1 MAEQI
6 ISGGIGAPGFAG
18 LNLQDSSVQLNTG
31 FALEA
36 FNCVIDKYG
45 RIGAR
50 KGWDNVN
57 STVLGAGGAV
67 RTIHEFVKADGNLTF
82 AAANNAIYGTHPI
95 TGEYLQYP
103 IGGTQFY
110 TGTYSQT
117 GLEVTVTTVENHGL
131 TVGATVWFD
140 ATSGTATDG
149 FYTVTYTDAAK
160 VFRFNNTTSHTT
172 SGTCLGINI
181 LTTYSITD
189 DNWQVASMPL
199 GTGLTASAH
208 AVWVQEDHIPLVIH
222 KLGTAAHS
230 HADGYGFQRLGDVA
244 TALPL
249 GYTTD
254 TFKPAC
260 ALYAFGRLWVANTNA
275 NDTQTVYFS
284 DLQNPGQWQTGTSG
298 KLDIS
303 AVVPTGDPI
312 VALAQHN
319 NFLVIFCRKHIVI
332 YENPAVPASLTLSDT
347 IKGIGCIA
355 RDSVASVAG
364 TDLLFLSDT
373 GVQSLGRL
381 VSEKSLPFRDISK
394 NVRDELMTAVNSEQA
409 KNIKGVYYGSDA
421 FYLLALPSTGF
432 TYCFDTRGQLENG
445 AARTTIWKDINP
457 TAFHVTYNRQL
468 YLGEEGYVGR
478 YTGYSDNGSSYRWSY
493 YTNYFDFDKP
503 NALKILKKIGFVAIG
518 GGNQVVSLKW
528 SFDYSDN
535 SYGGTV
541 QLAAQ
546 TVYEYGTAEYAIA
559 TYANG
564 ISLDV
569 KKFNASGTGRVLQ
582 LGFESEI
589 DGYPLSIQKVDFM
602 LKEGKQV

>member
-57 STVLGAGGAV
+57 PTVLGAGGPV
-67 RTIHEFVKADGNLTF
+67 RTIYEFIKSDGNLTF
-82 AAANNAIYGTHPI
+82 AAANNKIYGTHPI
-95 TGEYLQYP
+95 TGAYLEYP
-103 IGGTQFY
+103 VGGVHFY
-110 TGTYSQT
+110 NGTYAQSGT
-117 GLEVTVTTVENHGL
+117 TVTVTTVENHNL
-131 TVGATVWFD
+131 TTGNTVYFN
-140 ATSGTATDG
+140 ATSGLAVEG
-149 FYTVTYTDAAK
+149 IHVVTGTPSAK
-160 VFRFNNTTSHTT
+160 IFTFTNSTSQTT
-172 SGTCLGINI
+172 SGNCLGINI
-181 LTTYSITD
+181 LTTYPITD

-208 AVWVQEDHIPLVIH
+208 AVWVQEGHIPLVLH
-222 KLGTAAHS
+222 RLGTTAHT
-230 HADGYGFQRLGDVA
+230 HTDGYGFQRLGDIA
-244 TALPL
+244 TLPS

-254 TFKPAC
+254 TFLPSC
-260 ALYAFGRLWVANTNA
+260 ALSAFGRLWVAGTSPT
-275 NDTQTVYFS
+275 DTQTIYFS

-303 AVVPTGDPI
+303 TVIPTGDPI

-319 NFLVIFCRKHIVI
+319 NFLIIFCKKHIVI
-332 YENPAVPASLTLSDT
+332 YSNPMIPAELKLEDT

-373 GVQSLGRL
+373 GVQSLGRI
-381 VSEKSLPFRDISK
+381 VSEKSLPFRDVSK
-394 NVRDELMTAVNSEQA
+394 NVRDELMLAVNSEQA

-421 FYLLALPSTGF
+421 FYLLALPSTKF
-432 TYCFDTRGQLENG
+432 TYCFDTRGVLENG
-445 AARTTIWKDINP
+445 AAKTTIWKDINP
-457 TAFHVTYNRQL
+457 TAFAVTQSRQL
-468 YLGEEGYVGR
+468 YIGESGYIGR
-478 YTGYSDNGSSYRWSY
+478 YTGYSDNGTSYRWSY

-503 NALKILKKIGFVAIG
+503 NSLKILKKIGFVAIG
-518 GGNQVVSLKW
+518 GGTQTVSVKW
-528 SFDYSDN
+528 SFDYNDN
-535 SYGGTV
+535 SFGGTV
-541 QLAAQ
+541 SLNPN
-546 TVYEYGTAEYAIA
+546 TVYEYGIAEYGIA
-559 TYANG
+559 EYANG
-564 ISLDV
+564 ISLDT
-569 KKFNASGTGRVLQ
+569 KKFNASGSGRVLQ
-582 LGFESEI
+582 LGFEAEI

-602 LKEGKQV
+602 LKEGKQI

>member
-1 MAEQI
+1 MAEEI

-50 KGWDNVN
+50 HGWSKVN
-57 STVLGAGGAV
+57 PTLLDSGSSV
-67 RTIHEFVKADGNLTF
+67 RTIHEFIKADGDLTF
-82 AAANNAIYGTHPI
+82 AAANNKIYGTHPT
-95 TGEYLQYP
+95 TGAYVQYP
-103 IGGTQFY
+103 IGGTKFY

-117 GLEVTVTTVENHGL
+117 ALEVTVTTAENHGL
-131 TVGATVWFD
+131 SVGDTVWFD
-140 ATSGTATDG
+140 ATSGLASDG
-149 FYTVTYTDAAK
+149 FYVVTFSDSAK
-160 VFRFNNTTSHTT
+160 VFRFNNSVSHTT
-172 SGTCLGINI
+172 TGTCLGINV
-181 LTTYSITD
+181 LTGYSITD

-208 AVWVQEDHIPLVIH
+208 SIWVQEGHIPLVMH

-244 TALPL
+244 TNLPV
-249 GYTTD
+249 GYTVD
-254 TFKPAC
+254 TFKPSC
-260 ALYAFGRLWVANTNA
+260 ALSAFGRLWVAGTSTL
-275 NDTQTVYFS
+275 DTQTIYFS
-284 DLQNPGQWQTGTSG
+284 DLQNPGQWQAGTSG

-303 AVVPTGDPI
+303 TVIPTGDPI

-319 NFLVIFCRKHIVI
+319 NFLIIFCKKNVVI
-332 YENPAVPASLTLSDT
+332 YENPMVPASMTLSDT

-373 GVQSLGRL
+373 GVQSLGRI
-381 VSEKSLPFRDISK
+381 VSEKSLPFRDVSR
-394 NVRDELMTAVNSEQA
+394 NVRDELMLAVNSEEA
-409 KNIKGVYYGSDA
+409 KNIKGVYYGTDA
-421 FYLLALPSTGF
+421 FYLLALPSTKF

-457 TAFHVTYNRQL
+457 TAFAVTSGRQL
-468 YLGEEGYVGR
+468 YLGEKGYIGR

-503 NALKILKKIGFVAIG
+503 NTLKILKKIGFVAIG
-518 GGNQVVSLKW
+518 GGNQNVSLKW
-528 SFDYSDN
+528 SFDYNDN
-535 SYGGTV
+535 AYGGTV
-541 QLAAQ
+541 KLDAQ
-546 TVYEYGTAEYAIA
+546 TVYEYGIGEYGIAE
-559 TYANG
+559 YANG

-589 DGYPLSIQKVDFM
+589 DGFPLSIQKVDFM
-602 LKEGKQV
+602 LKTGKQV